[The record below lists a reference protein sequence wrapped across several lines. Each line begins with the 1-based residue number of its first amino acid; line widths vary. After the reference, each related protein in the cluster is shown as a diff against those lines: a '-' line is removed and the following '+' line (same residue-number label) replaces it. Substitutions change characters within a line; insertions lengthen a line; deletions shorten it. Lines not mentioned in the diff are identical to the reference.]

1 METPYLTLLSVL
13 SGFPIGNKNHINF
26 VEDHS
31 MNILTKLNCN
41 CLCDFRA
48 EDDNAKVMDN
58 TLRDPFAQ
66 MI

>member
-31 MNILTKLNCN
+31 RNILTKLNCN

-48 EDDNAKVMDN
+48 EDDNAYDI
-58 TLRDPFAQ
+58 T
-66 MI
+66 